1 MRRPSFRV
9 PLACL
14 ALLGTGCGPLFFIEA
29 ETEETCKLERGL
41 TFPAALPTT
50 VSVEQTVVFPLEDIA
65 DALPDGDTEATL
77 RLKRFELTP
86 TQGSP
91 DLRGIERA
99 LVSLRKPGQTGLTP
113 LLEYR
118 RASTQTSPR
127 SLAATGSSAVD
138 LADQIREQELE
149 LVFEAR
155 GSLPPQEWK
164 ADFRACAG
172 LQVKVD
178 YLDWVF

>member
-9 PLACL
+9 PLAAL
-14 ALLGTGCGPLFFIEA
+14 ALLGTGCGPLFFLEA
-29 ETEETCKLERGL
+29 ETQETCKLERGL

-50 VSVEQTVVFPLEDIA
+50 VSVQQTVVFPLEDIA
-65 DALPDGDTEATL
+65 DALPGGDTEATL

-86 TQGSP
+86 TQGNP

-99 LVSLRKPGQTGLTP
+99 LVSLRKPGQTALTP

-118 RASTQTSPR
+118 RAATQTAPPR
-127 SLAATGSSAVD
+127 IAATGSESVD
-138 LADQIREQELE
+138 LADQIREKELE

-155 GSLPPQEWK
+155 GALPAQEWR

-172 LQVKVD
+172 LQIKVD